1 MEIQTLA
8 GFFEL
13 KGVPVGRCPIV
24 VKSVFRA
31 LSEPSPFKVL
41 KVVAAMK
48 CGDGQSK
55 LGSSDQSHWW
65 ATEEGQIRADGYY
78 FIALRFLGSVKEVKV
93 S

>member
-8 GFFEL
+8 GFFKL

-24 VKSVFRA
+24 VKRVFRA
-31 LSEPSPFKVL
+31 LSEPSPFKAL
-41 KVVAAMK
+41 KVVAAMN

-65 ATEEGQIRADGYY
+65 ETEEGQIRADRYY
-78 FIALRFLGSVKEVKV
+78 FLALRFLGSVREVRV